1 MKKDTY
7 TTEVIFRVDK
17 TKNFNGTIF
26 ALMPYDI
33 QNRNGLISSYQHVG
47 QHSSADYNHC
57 IKSSKPATEIEYTQ
71 LKNEMESLGYNIKVI
86 TKRNYNKYLTELRK

>member
-1 MKKDTY
+1 MEKDTY

-17 TKNFNGTIF
+17 TKSFKGTIF
-26 ALMPYDI
+26 ALIPYDI
-33 QNRNGLISSYQHVG
+33 QTKNGLISSYQHIG

-57 IKSSKPATEIEYTQ
+57 IKSSKPATEIKYTQ